1 MDSKDDFNDMK
12 LVDQFIPLE
21 QLEYSLFS
29 FNYSLNTNEQNQLV
43 SLVEIIKKMLFKFVY
58 PLLVT

>member
-43 SLVEIIKKMLFKFVY
+43 SLVEIIKKNAI
-58 PLLVT
+58 

>member
-43 SLVEIIKKMLFKFVY
+43 SLVEIIKKMLFKFVS